1 MTRFPDT
8 VRFEKAVIIMVLM
21 LATFSA
27 SAQQSPAS
35 QSADALFA
43 ESKWDQAA
51 HAYAEITANDP
62 VNGPAWQHLGECYL
76 QLRRFDDA
84 IKAFQHSVDLKYRP
98 LMTKVDIARAYV
110 SKDDTRRALD
120 TLKQVAVSGL
130 PPRIH
135 SYIVGAPEFQKLHDN
150 AEYQEFLKSSLP
162 CQAAEYR
169 QFDFWV
175 GEWDVVTTDGHNPA
189 GNSSVQLIL
198 DQCALLENW
207 TGGGT
212 GKSLN
217 HYDTRLKKWIQ
228 DWVDSQSNGIHFEG
242 GLENGVMSY
251 FADSADA
258 QGKPLRRHMQF
269 VRIDA
274 DHVRQF
280 SQGSSD
286 GGKTWTPEYDF
297 LYIRKK

>member
-8 VRFEKAVIIMVLM
+8 VPFEKAFIIMVFM

-150 AEYQEFLKSSLP
+150 TEYQDFLKSTLP
-162 CQAAEYR
+162 CR
-169 QFDFWV
+169 QR
-175 GEWDVVTTDGHNPA
+175 NI
-189 GNSSVQLIL
+189 GNSISGL
-198 DQCALLENW
+198 AS
-207 TGGGT
+207 GT
-212 GKSLN
+212 
-217 HYDTRLKKWIQ
+217 W
-228 DWVDSQSNGIHFEG
+228 
-242 GLENGVMSY
+242 
-251 FADSADA
+251 
-258 QGKPLRRHMQF
+258 
-269 VRIDA
+269 
-274 DHVRQF
+274 
-280 SQGSSD
+280 
-286 GGKTWTPEYDF
+286 
-297 LYIRKK
+297 